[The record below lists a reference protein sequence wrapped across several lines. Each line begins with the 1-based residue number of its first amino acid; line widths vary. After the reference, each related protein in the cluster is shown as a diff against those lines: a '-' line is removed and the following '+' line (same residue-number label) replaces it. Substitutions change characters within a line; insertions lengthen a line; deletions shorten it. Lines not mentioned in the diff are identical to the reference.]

1 MAKESRVR
9 KTFLN
14 MRINMITY
22 FVAIVISF
30 FTRKIFLDQLG
41 AEFMGLTTTVNSL
54 LGFLNLAELGVAAS
68 IAYFLYKPL
77 YDDDQDKINE
87 TISIMGYLYRLI
99 GSFILAAGVVF
110 SFFLPLVFKA
120 TSFAWGIIYLVFY
133 GQLFC
138 SMLGYFINYKANT
151 IFAADQR
158 QYLVNGYF
166 QLTQFSAMIL
176 QAVLAYYTRSFVI
189 YMVVM
194 IAFAIV
200 NSLILNWKF
209 DKSYPWVVASVQ
221 RGKEALKHRPEIM
234 LYVKRVFIHQ
244 IGRYVNSSAMPIIV
258 YGYAS
263 LTMVTLY
270 SNYTLLN
277 TKVSNLVY
285 SALSGTEA
293 SVGNLIAEG
302 DRKKIFDCYKELY
315 SIKFFV
321 VAFLSICLVHLNSDF
336 IAVWLGTEY
345 VLPAVLVL
353 LICSDFFL
361 NLVRNTTDQFL
372 NGFGLKADIWVP
384 ICRVISLAFII
395 GAGLRWGLV
404 GILTV
409 PVVVQLTLM
418 HIWKPYYLFR
428 SGMQLP
434 FGKYWKLLLVN
445 LLPFVIAYGV
455 SVMLTRQLGFGEE
468 LTTTWRTFL
477 LKAISFSIPLF
488 LIALFLAWQFCEG
501 IRMFGD
507 RMTKRWKV
515 RRK

>member
-1 MAKESRVR
+1 MARESRVK

-14 MRINMITY
+14 MRINMVTY
-22 FVAIVISF
+22 LVAIVISF

-41 AEFMGLTTTVNSL
+41 AEFMGLTTTVNGL

-77 YDDDQDKINE
+77 YEDDRDRINE

-110 SFFLPLVFKA
+110 SLFLPLVFKA
-120 TSFAWGIIYLVFY
+120 TSFTWSIIYLVFY

-138 SMLGYFINYKANT
+138 SMLGYFVNYKANT

-166 QLTQFSAMIL
+166 QLTQFSSMIL
-176 QAVLAYYTRSFVI
+176 QAVLAYYTRSFVL

-194 IAFAIV
+194 VAFAIV

-209 DKSYPWVVASVQ
+209 DKCYPWVEASIQ
-221 RGKEALKHRPEIM
+221 RGKEALKHRPEIL

-244 IGRYVNSSAMPIIV
+244 IGRFVNNSAMPVIV

-277 TKVSNLVY
+277 NKISNLIY
-285 SALSGTEA
+285 SALGGTEA

-302 DRKKIFDCYKELY
+302 DKQKIFDCYKELY

-321 VAFLSICLVHLNSDF
+321 VAFLSLCLVHLNSDF

-345 VLPAVLVL
+345 VLPAILVT
-353 LICSDFFL
+353 LICVDFFL
-361 NLVRNTTDQFL
+361 NLARNTTDQFI
-372 NGFGLKADIWVP
+372 NGYGLKADIWVP

-395 GAGLRWGLV
+395 GAGKLWGLI
-404 GILTV
+404 GILAV
-409 PVVVQLTLM
+409 PVVVQITLM
-418 HIWKPYYLFR
+418 HIWKPYYLFH
-428 SGMQLP
+428 SGMQIS
-434 FGKYWKLLLVN
+434 FGKYWKLLFVN
-445 LLPFVIAYGV
+445 LLPFVIAYLA
-455 SVMLTRQLGFGEE
+455 SVIITRQLGFDEG
-468 LTTTWRTFL
+468 LSTTWRMFL
-477 LKAISFSIPLF
+477 LKAMSFSIPLF
-488 LIALFLAWQFCEG
+488 LIALFLAWHFCEG
-501 IRMFGD
+501 IRMFGG
-507 RMTKRWKV
+507 RVVNKLS
-515 RRK
+515 